1 MVQLL
6 LYLCLLSFSFFSS
19 NISLIFHA
27 LLNVLNT
34 VSSQGESTTIV
45 QQAFMGPL
53 FKRLLFPTS
62 EPSFRFLAETK
73 VCISLSLNVLLH
85 GRNCF
90 SHKTKFIWN
99 QKNNDEP
106 FKCSQDLSGMA

>member
-19 NISLIFHA
+19 NISLIFYA

-53 FKRLLFPTS
+53 LKDCFFP
-62 EPSFRFLAETK
+62 P
-73 VCISLSLNVLLH
+73 
-85 GRNCF
+85 RNQVF
-90 SHKTKFIWN
+90 AFW
-99 QKNNDEP
+99 QKL
-106 FKCSQDLSGMA
+106 KCASACR